1 MDEQEKKV
9 KILEMKD
16 TEVKIEIAG
25 EDHTLLVPL
34 TSKLLENRQ
43 VDIATYTIKH
53 MLTSEPVLYV
63 KMKEGDPLAAIV
75 TAATMLASEFN
86 DFEALYR
93 KAAIV

>member
-53 MLTSEPVLYV
+53 MLTCDPVLYV

-75 TAATMLASEFN
+75 SAAASLASEFD
-86 DFEALYR
+86 DFEALYK

>member
-1 MDEQEKKV
+1 MEEQEKKI

-16 TEVKIEIAG
+16 KGVKIAIAG

-34 TSKLLENRQ
+34 TSKLLENKL

-53 MLTSEPVLYV
+53 MLTSDPVLYV

-75 TAATMLASEFN
+75 AAATSLASEFE
-86 DFEALYR
+86 DFEALYK

>member
-53 MLTSEPVLYV
+53 MLTSDPVLYV

-75 TAATMLASEFN
+75 AAAATLASEFE
-86 DFEALYR
+86 DFEALYK